1 MEVYGSGIAYNGF
14 GFMMVVEDKTNEE
27 LMNKSNAEFYLWGKL
42 TAYNRGF
49 AQYVFSWL
57 F

>member
-27 LMNKSNAEFYLWGKL
+27 LMNKSNAEFYL
-42 TAYNRGF
+42 
-49 AQYVFSWL
+49 
-57 F
+57 